1 MKNHQEIPQ
10 EPYFKDKSDAE
21 ISALLI
27 ENAKNQAGIQI
38 LKKMDTADD
47 QVIFQVHLDGM
58 PDKSYSLLTLR
69 KLDGEWKVSSA
80 EERSDQN

>member
-1 MKNHQEIPQ
+1 
-10 EPYFKDKSDAE
+10 
-21 ISALLI
+21 
-27 ENAKNQAGIQI
+27 
-38 LKKMDTADD
+38 MDTADD